1 MAKVLTPEG
10 KQKLVDELNE
20 LTEVRRPEI
29 AEKIQ
34 LAKEHGDLRENAEYH
49 DAREEQAFVEGRIIE
64 IQHIIRESQ
73 VVEINKDGKVVS
85 LGSIVK
91 VKAEDKDLE
100 YSIVG
105 TNEADPIKG
114 LISCESPLGQ
124 ALMGKKIGDK
134 VSVELPRGFVVFEVM
149 GLK

>member
-10 KQKLVDELNE
+10 KQKLVDELNSLIE
-20 LTEVRRPEI
+20 NRRPEI
-29 AEKIQ
+29 AERIQ

-64 IQHIIRESQ
+64 IQNIIKEAQ
-73 VVEINKDGKVVS
+73 VVEISKDGKTIS
-85 LGSIVK
+85 LGSIVS
-91 VKAEDKDLE
+91 VKAEDRNLE
-100 YSIVG
+100 YTIVG

-124 ALMGKKIGDK
+124 ALMGKSIGDK
-134 VSVELPRGFVVFEVM
+134 VTVELPRGLVVYEVT

>member
-10 KQKLVDELNE
+10 KQKLVDELQL

-49 DAREEQAFVEGRIIE
+49 DAREEQAFVEGRINE
-64 IQHIIRESQ
+64 INSIIRESQ
-73 VVEINKDGKVVS
+73 VVEINKDGKSVS
-85 LGSIVK
+85 LGSVVK

-100 YSIVG
+100 YAIVG
-105 TNEADPIKG
+105 TNEADPMKG

-124 ALMGKKIGDK
+124 ALMGKNIGDK
-134 VSVELPRGFVVFEVM
+134 VTVELPRGPVVYEVV

>member
-1 MAKVLTPEG
+1 MNRILTPEG
-10 KQKLVDELNE
+10 KQKLLDELYN

-64 IQHIIRESQ
+64 IQNILKESQ
-73 VVEINKDGKVVS
+73 VVELDKDSKIVS
-85 LGSIVK
+85 LGSTVE
-91 VKAEDKDLE
+91 VKADNKNYE
-100 YSIVG
+100 YTIVG
-105 TNEADPIKG
+105 SNEANPING

-124 ALMGKKIGDK
+124 ALLGKAIGDQ
-134 VSVELPRGFVVFEVM
+134 VQVELPRGLVDYQIIS
-149 GLK
+149 LK

>member
-10 KQKLVDELNE
+10 KQKLVDELNF
-20 LTEVRRPEI
+20 LTETRRPES
-29 AEKIQ
+29 AERIQ

-64 IQHIIRESQ
+64 IQNIIKESQ
-73 VVEINKDGKVVS
+73 VVEMDKDSKIVS
-85 LGSIVK
+85 LGSAVRVRVEGK
-91 VKAEDKDLE
+91 EYE

-105 TNEADPIKG
+105 TNEADPLKG

-124 ALMGKKIGDK
+124 ALLSKVVGDK
-134 VSVELPRGFVVFEVM
+134 VSVELPRGLVEYEII
-149 GLK
+149 GLN